1 MNTLSE
7 IVHFLPIF
15 VPVLGAILIGIG
27 ISLGLDPEQI
37 EEEEIAIEEIEDYT
51 L

>member
-1 MNTLSE
+1 MFIQNML
-7 IVHFLPIF
+7 HFLPIF
-15 VPVLGAILIGIG
+15 VPVLGAIAIGIG